1 MNNIKRYNI
10 FILLSTLSR
19 NIPEV
24 YSAVLLYNM
33 DYSLKD
39 ILLFFTVLYLLG
51 ALTSVI
57 TIYILNK
64 IKSKYILI
72 LSSIIFS
79 LSFYYMSIMSKT
91 TKSLLIFSI
100 IYSIGS
106 YTYHTLRHYY
116 AIKALE
122 DNKKENIGNILIFT
136 NIAIILSSLIGGYIQ
151 SKLSTFALA
160 LFVVILSIVSFI
172 PLFKF
177 EASIGKEKIKYQK
190 IEKNKLKFFILEQAK
205 VINLSLQPLYL
216 YLFVNSKITYVG
228 IYNVIL
234 GISSCIFI
242 YFFTRKVNDKKYFK
256 YLNIIF
262 CLFLLLKLNIY
273 NKYLIL
279 IIGLFE
285 GLGIKMFEIVSSE
298 NIYNIKK
305 DTNIG
310 GYLLLVELIFCIT
323 RSFMCLIGYLINNIK
338 IILYLTIVLIFLVG
352 FVKRDI
358 NKDC

>member
-1 MNNIKRYNI
+1 M
-10 FILLSTLSR
+10 
-19 NIPEV
+19 
-24 YSAVLLYNM
+24 
-33 DYSLKD
+33 
-39 ILLFFTVLYLLG
+39 
-51 ALTSVI
+51 
-57 TIYILNK
+57 
-64 IKSKYILI
+64 
-72 LSSIIFS
+72 
-79 LSFYYMSIMSKT
+79 
-91 TKSLLIFSI
+91 
-100 IYSIGS
+100 
-106 YTYHTLRHYY
+106 
-116 AIKALE
+116 
-122 DNKKENIGNILIFT
+122 
-136 NIAIILSSLIGGYIQ
+136 
-151 SKLSTFALA
+151 
-160 LFVVILSIVSFI
+160 
-172 PLFKF
+172 
-177 EASIGKEKIKYQK
+177 
-190 IEKNKLKFFILEQAK
+190 EQAK

-323 RSFMCLIGYLINNIK
+323 RSIMCLIGYLINMINDMDIK
-338 IILYLTIVLIFLVG
+338 YKLRLAICMSQSKWSGLIYNTKENYEKFDAMLKEVDEEYRTTVINFAKYKLVMFAMAKLMEMETTEQNKVALYLFNS
-352 FVKRDI
+352 I
-358 NKDC
+358 N